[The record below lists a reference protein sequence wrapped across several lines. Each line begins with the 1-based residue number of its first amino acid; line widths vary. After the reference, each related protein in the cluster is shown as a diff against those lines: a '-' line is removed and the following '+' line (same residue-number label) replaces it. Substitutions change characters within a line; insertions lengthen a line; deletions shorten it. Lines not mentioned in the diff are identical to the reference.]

1 MSLFG
6 VLIIGYVAWMIFSG
20 VRRSTTPG
28 SSGERASGGIN
39 RRPDAWKRMLDALE
53 EAQRQAGRPDRLRAP
68 ADRTAVRVRPRVPS
82 APAPA
87 LGTAADPDLDDQA
100 EIVIRKRRAEVE
112 RRNRMT
118 AEEGHAAFDA
128 TVRQTPASAE
138 GGPATPAPPLDRLR
152 TLFVWREILGPP
164 VGMREDG

>member
-20 VRRSTTPG
+20 VRRSTMQGP
-28 SSGERASGGIN
+28 SGERAGGGTS
-39 RRPDAWKRMLDALE
+39 RRPDALKRMLDALE
-53 EAQRQAGRPDRLRAP
+53 EAQRQAGKPDRFRAS

-82 APAPA
+82 VPAPA
-87 LGTAADPDLDDQA
+87 LGDAADPDLDDQA

-118 AEEGHAAFDA
+118 AEEDHAAFDA
-128 TVRQTPASAE
+128 AIRQAPDSAE